1 MSLRMYDFCDE
12 AYARCPQY
20 VKFEGTDL
28 TVLINACAEAAGMW
42 RDRAKTAPET
52 STVTTPSK
60 QVCERNYEIYLRLL
74 EKVRKAGD
82 EQERR
87 VHATMEKLYRDAVA
101 KKRSEA
107 LAKARAARKVVKG

>member
-1 MSLRMYDFCDE
+1 MSLRMYDFCAE

-28 TVLINACAEAAGMW
+28 TVLINACAESAELW
-42 RDRAKTAPET
+42 RDRAKTAPENG
-52 STVTTPSK
+52 TVTSPSK
-60 QVCERNYEIYLRLL
+60 KTCEHNCEVFLRVM
-74 EKVRKAGD
+74 EKVSKAGAA
-82 EQERR
+82 QERR
-87 VHATMEKLYRDAVA
+87 VHSMMEKLYRDAVA